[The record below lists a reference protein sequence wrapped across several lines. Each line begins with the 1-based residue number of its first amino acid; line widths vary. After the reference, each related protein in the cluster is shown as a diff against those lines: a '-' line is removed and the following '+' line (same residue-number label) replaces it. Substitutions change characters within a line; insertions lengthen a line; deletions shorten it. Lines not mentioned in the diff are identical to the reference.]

1 MYKQQ
6 RDRTIRENLKPIKSV
21 NKPYSGGIIAPP
33 TMPVHSNPEPFGFKL
48 PKPLSD
54 NVNIVGN
61 IIELNSPMA
70 KILHIDINPFE
81 FADRKIRK
89 IAIKAKKLSTLP
101 AWKILVRQL
110 PMNLPTIAPD
120 Q

>member
-21 NKPYSGGIIAPP
+21 NSPYSGGMIAPP
-33 TMPVHSNPEPFGFKL
+33 TMPVHSNPDPFGFKL

-61 IIELNSPMA
+61 IIELNLSL
-70 KILHIDINPFE
+70 IHI
-81 FADRKIRK
+81 
-89 IAIKAKKLSTLP
+89 
-101 AWKILVRQL
+101 
-110 PMNLPTIAPD
+110 
-120 Q
+120 

>member
-1 MYKQQ
+1 
-6 RDRTIRENLKPIKSV
+6 
-21 NKPYSGGIIAPP
+21 
-33 TMPVHSNPEPFGFKL
+33 MPVSNPEPFGFKL

-81 FADRKIRK
+81 IADRKIRK
-89 IAIKAKKLSTLP
+89 NSDQSKEAKYSPCLKKFSEVTSNEST
-101 AWKILVRQL
+101 
-110 PMNLPTIAPD
+110 NHCSD